1 MEEPVYV
8 SSFTTDS
15 GEPALKIWDAGQGF
29 LRIDYFDGMQ
39 FWLDRKGTAIWALWP
54 ETLLI
59 EDVASYLL
67 GPVLGLVL
75 RLRGVTCLH
84 ASAIAFGNFA
94 AAFVGSEGAGKSTTA
109 AALAHRGHPVVSDDI
124 VALVEQ
130 DGAFFV
136 LPAYPYLCLWP
147 DSVKL
152 LYGSGDALPPFSPTW
167 DKRQLLLAENRLQ
180 FEETPLPLGAIF
192 LLGERIADPV
202 APFVEELSPKEA
214 LMALVTGSYATNFL
228 DKDMRRR
235 EFDLLG
241 RLVTSI
247 PVRRLRP
254 HKESLRI
261 GDLCDL
267 IDKACDYL
275 PQVHSHPL
283 RP

>member
-8 SSFTTDS
+8 SSFTSDA
-15 GEPALKIWDAGQGF
+15 GEPALKIWDAGHGF

-39 FWLDRKGTAIWALWP
+39 FWLDREGTAIWALWP
-54 ETLLI
+54 AILLI

-67 GPVLGLVL
+67 GPILGLVL

-84 ASAIAFGNFA
+84 ASAIAFGKFA
-94 AAFVGSEGAGKSTTA
+94 AAFVGAEGAGKSTTA
-109 AALAHRGHPVVSDDI
+109 AALARRGHPVVSDDI
-124 VALVEQ
+124 VALVER
-130 DGAFFV
+130 DDAFFV

-167 DKRQLLLAENRLQ
+167 NKRQLLLAENRLQ
-180 FEETPLPLGAIF
+180 FEEAPLPLGAVF
-192 LLGERIADPV
+192 LLGGRITDPV

-214 LMALVTGSYATNFL
+214 LMALVTDSYATNFL

-241 RLVTSI
+241 RLVRSI

-254 HKESLRI
+254 HKESFRI

-267 IDKACDYL
+267 IDKACEHL
-275 PQVHSHPL
+275 PQVHSRPPHP
-283 RP
+283 